1 MATDDQRKSLEKW
14 LKYCLRMRKKQ
25 RWRFADLAGLVIL
38 WQSLKHKGS
47 WEPELAPLLVGLR
60 GKQALFVS
68 SLKSLQIL
76 NTRPTTL
83 LASTRLCVC

>member
-1 MATDDQRKSLEKW
+1 MTTDDQRKKLEKW

-25 RWRFADLAGLVIL
+25 RWRFAALAGLVIL

-47 WEPELAPLLVGLR
+47 CAGSTAGWVYR

-83 LASTRLCVC
+83 LATTRLCVC